1 VRFDTLGPAMEAGL
15 KPTVVVDRP
24 VIQQIFLKHGL
35 LSGTVRINSRITS
48 YEDLGS
54 GAGVKVRLLTLETT
68 IVCKKAR
75 VALLGRLSDK
85 SKTWFPS

>member
-1 VRFDTLGPAMEAGL
+1 MRFDTLGPAMEAGL

-24 VIQQIFLKHGL
+24 VIQQIFLKHGV

-54 GAGVKVRLLTLETT
+54 GAGVKVCLLTYT
-68 IVCKKAR
+68 
-75 VALLGRLSDK
+75 GDNDGDGG
-85 SKTWFPS
+85 